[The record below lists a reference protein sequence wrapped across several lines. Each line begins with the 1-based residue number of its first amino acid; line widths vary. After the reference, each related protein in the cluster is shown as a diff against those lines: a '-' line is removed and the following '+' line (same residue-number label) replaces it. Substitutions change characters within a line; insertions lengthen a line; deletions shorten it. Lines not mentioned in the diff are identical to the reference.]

1 MVMDSSLPTWLPD
14 LGAVFSYLTNQD
26 ALAEERENSEFASL
40 PWSYFVE
47 QKLSANGDN
56 PHRLLDFF
64 AQKYP
69 ALLPVS
75 LQAADPVTLPEDI
88 FDVTFCNDY
97 QVVPFNYTS
106 PFLSVAVVDPDT
118 LTQFYPSY
126 VSWAKEHKFSLLQYF
141 VVLPSDVIAYKEKPE
156 PKK

>member
-1 MVMDSSLPTWLPD
+1 MDSSLPTWLPD
-14 LGAVFSYLTNQD
+14 LGMVFSYLSNQD
-26 ALAEERENSEFASL
+26 ELVAERDASEFANL
-40 PWSYFVE
+40 PWPYFIE
-47 QKLSANGDN
+47 QKLTANGDN

-75 LQAADPVTLPEDI
+75 LQATDPVHLPEDI
-88 FDVTFCNDY
+88 FDASFGRDY
-97 QVVPFNYTS
+97 HVVPFNFS
-106 PFLSVAVVDPDT
+106 LPFLSVAVVDPDT

-141 VVLPSDVIAYKEKPE
+141 VVLPSDVLAYKEKPD